1 MGKLSIMKED
11 FKMKNVRIGVG
22 FVFCFIATIALFIFN
37 NLVIIPNVE
46 KNENITYYIIASNA
60 FNKPGE
66 FRKIDE
72 NGNLLSKKKVKIQ
85 DVTEFNFDKQNFIA
99 GGHRFNNNIII
110 DENGNCKLFSLLN
123 NPNHSG
129 VTSINVNG
137 NQIIAVMN
145 GNVTDNTYKNLFVV
159 QNKEEEILKKEII
172 DIYSSDSLIKENV
185 AYIVG
190 GYLSVQEGHIW
201 SSKVMKIDLN
211 SYEIE
216 EKIYD
221 KNTEYIK
228 IMILDDKLYCLGAT
242 INEMKSNIDIL
253 DPKTLERMD
262 SFSFDKEIKAIFT
275 IDNSLYCVID
285 NEIREIKNGILLDKE
300 YTLPSGTYVDNYLS
314 DNASA
319 YIYCRNENIYKEN
332 GKFNMGYL
340 VKYDKK
346 SKAIKET
353 PVLLEGKRY
362 DRIIFF
368 PTEYIKNKLKHVN
381 PMVKLVK

>member
-1 MGKLSIMKED
+1 MKED

-99 GGHRFNNNIII
+99 GEHRFNNNIII

-221 KNTEYIK
+221 KN
-228 IMILDDKLYCLGAT
+228 
-242 INEMKSNIDIL
+242 NDI
-253 DPKTLERMD
+253 
-262 SFSFDKEIKAIFT
+262 
-275 IDNSLYCVID
+275 
-285 NEIREIKNGILLDKE
+285 G
-300 YTLPSGTYVDNYLS
+300 
-314 DNASA
+314 
-319 YIYCRNENIYKEN
+319 
-332 GKFNMGYL
+332 
-340 VKYDKK
+340 
-346 SKAIKET
+346 
-353 PVLLEGKRY
+353 
-362 DRIIFF
+362 
-368 PTEYIKNKLKHVN
+368 
-381 PMVKLVK
+381 

>member
-1 MGKLSIMKED
+1 MFIAVSQYGELGWNKELIVKQAQFPMRSLLRLIQLIHLTLTLFGKFHKQKQGQGRAIVIGCYYNCSIYKTQKDCSNEHGKIEYKMKED

-99 GGHRFNNNIII
+99 GEHRFNNNIII

-221 KNTEYIK
+221 KN
-228 IMILDDKLYCLGAT
+228 
-242 INEMKSNIDIL
+242 NDI
-253 DPKTLERMD
+253 
-262 SFSFDKEIKAIFT
+262 
-275 IDNSLYCVID
+275 
-285 NEIREIKNGILLDKE
+285 G
-300 YTLPSGTYVDNYLS
+300 
-314 DNASA
+314 
-319 YIYCRNENIYKEN
+319 
-332 GKFNMGYL
+332 
-340 VKYDKK
+340 
-346 SKAIKET
+346 
-353 PVLLEGKRY
+353 
-362 DRIIFF
+362 
-368 PTEYIKNKLKHVN
+368 
-381 PMVKLVK
+381 